1 MTEPQNGTWQ
11 SLFLRAVLEP
21 LDSPELEQRLKEA
34 EIAISQRF
42 QEFRTNFWESE
53 ERQAL
58 QDALRDLNFLKSD
71 KFEFS
76 TGLHEPLSSGVQDDQ
91 Q

>member
-1 MTEPQNGTWQ
+1 MTEPKKGTWQ
-11 SLFLRAVLEP
+11 SLFLKVVLEP
-21 LDSPELEQRLKEA
+21 LDSPKLERRVKEA

-42 QEFRTNFWESE
+42 QEFRTNSSESA

-58 QDALRDLNFLKSD
+58 QDALRGLSFLKND

-76 TGLHEPLSSGVQDDQ
+76 AGPDEPLSSWVQDDQ